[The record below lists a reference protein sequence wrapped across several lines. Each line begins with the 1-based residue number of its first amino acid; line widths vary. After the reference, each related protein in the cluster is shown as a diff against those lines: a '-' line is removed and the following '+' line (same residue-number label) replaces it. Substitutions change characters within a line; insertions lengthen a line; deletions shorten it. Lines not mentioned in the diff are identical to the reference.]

1 MHGGLVM
8 GKRINATDMLC
19 LQMRG
24 AIGDYNEAN
33 EGKAPHIRLREVH
46 LVAALAEVVDSL
58 PRNRKARKVA
68 EEAIRLWESQTGTIQ
83 QGRNHD
89 I

>member
-8 GKRINATDMLC
+8 GKRINATDMFC

-33 EGKAPHIRLREVH
+33 EGKAPHI
-46 LVAALAEVVDSL
+46 
-58 PRNRKARKVA
+58 
-68 EEAIRLWESQTGTIQ
+68 Q